1 MTGKKEIR
9 KRILQLRNAMTPE
22 EIATKSD
29 EIVRRLTGFPE
40 IREASVLMVFLSF
53 GSEVR
58 TDGIIRWGWENGKRI
73 VVPRCFPEERRLMP
87 CLLSDF
93 SELETGHY
101 GIREPKAGLVR
112 AVPAGQVDVV
122 LVPAVAFDRR
132 GHRVGYGGGYY
143 DRFLPEVPKG
153 VRIGVAFCCQIIDD
167 IPADPQDIPVKR
179 IVTEEEIISPSFPA
193 GRPSLPNSAA
203 MSKQNCP

>member
-9 KRILQLRNAMTPE
+9 KRILQLRNAMTSD

-29 EIVRRLTGFPE
+29 EIVRRLTGLPE
-40 IREASVLMVFLSF
+40 IRDASILMVFLSF

-58 TDGIIRWGWENGKRI
+58 TDGIIRWGWENEKRI
-73 VVPRCFPEERRLMP
+73 VVPRCRPEERRLTP
-87 CLLSDF
+87 CLLSEF

-101 GIREPKAGLVR
+101 GIREPKAGLAR
-112 AVPAGQVDVV
+112 SVPAGEIDAV

-132 GHRVGYGGGYY
+132 GYRVGYGGGYY

-153 VRIGVAFCCQIIDD
+153 VRIGVAFCCQILSEIPVDPHD
-167 IPADPQDIPVKR
+167 IPAER

-203 MSKQNCP
+203 GSKQNCP